1 MAMASLDDLISS
13 MRDNPQSVRFAD
25 LEKVCDSLFGEARQK
40 ATSHSVYKTPWQ
52 GDPRINIQ
60 KDKGG
65 KAKAYQ
71 VKQVLQAI
79 DKLKEMKGG

>member
-1 MAMASLDDLISS
+1 MSKIDKIIKS
-13 MRDNPQSVRFAD
+13 MLQNSKNVDFVD
-25 LEKVCDSLFGEARQK
+25 LEKVCLHHFGEPRNNG
-40 ATSHSVYKTPWQ
+40 TSHFIYKTPWL

-71 VKQVLQAI
+71 VKQVLLALER
-79 DKLKEMKGG
+79 LKG

>member
-52 GDPRINIQ
+52 GEKLLEGPDAQLVFVILHCA
-60 KDKGG
+60 G
-65 KAKAYQ
+65 KEVIKKKA
-71 VKQVLQAI
+71 
-79 DKLKEMKGG
+79 